1 MTKTLGE
8 VPTLKTN
15 HYERADCRSCGG
27 AMFTAL
33 DLGNACI
40 PGFINVGEPD
50 PPQVPLTLVMCRR
63 CRLVQLGHT
72 TPPELL
78 FSKFFYRSSITETMR
93 THLKQIVTEL
103 THEAKVVA
111 GDSVLDIGANDGTL
125 LGNYPKDVHS
135 VGVEPAANL
144 FVECSKHCNVVISDL
159 FPTDVLGEV
168 DRFQAISAIAMFY
181 DVDEPLHFLV
191 EVRKH
196 LTATGVFVVQMNY
209 LDTMIRDCAIDNIG
223 HEHLT
228 YFNMSTLAPLLRQAG
243 LEPYKVSRNGLNGG
257 SFRVYCSQDGRDGD
271 GSVAELMQEEI
282 KSGRGSLESILRMH
296 EQAQRIRTAIRKYVH
311 NKQNVYLLGASTR
324 GLTLLHF
331 LGLTGKE
338 IVAAGER
345 DERKLG
351 LIIPGA
357 NIPIVSETLARKH
370 ANLQIILPWAFRTE
384 IIEREQEFLKA
395 GGELLI
401 PLPSPEV
408 HSKNGVRRLL

>member
-1 MTKTLGE
+1 
-8 VPTLKTN
+8 
-15 HYERADCRSCGG
+15 
-27 AMFTAL
+27 
-33 DLGNACI
+33 
-40 PGFINVGEPD
+40 
-50 PPQVPLTLVMCRR
+50 
-63 CRLVQLGHT
+63 
-72 TPPELL
+72 
-78 FSKFFYRSSITETMR
+78 
-93 THLKQIVTEL
+93 
-103 THEAKVVA
+103 
-111 GDSVLDIGANDGTL
+111 
-125 LGNYPKDVHS
+125 
-135 VGVEPAANL
+135 
-144 FVECSKHCNVVISDL
+144 
-159 FPTDVLGEV
+159 
-168 DRFQAISAIAMFY
+168 
-181 DVDEPLHFLV
+181 
-191 EVRKH
+191 
-196 LTATGVFVVQMNY
+196 
-209 LDTMIRDCAIDNIG
+209 
-223 HEHLT
+223 
-228 YFNMSTLAPLLRQAG
+228 
-243 LEPYKVSRNGLNGG
+243 
-257 SFRVYCSQDGRDGD
+257 
-271 GSVAELMQEEI
+271 
-282 KSGRGSLESILRMH
+282 MH